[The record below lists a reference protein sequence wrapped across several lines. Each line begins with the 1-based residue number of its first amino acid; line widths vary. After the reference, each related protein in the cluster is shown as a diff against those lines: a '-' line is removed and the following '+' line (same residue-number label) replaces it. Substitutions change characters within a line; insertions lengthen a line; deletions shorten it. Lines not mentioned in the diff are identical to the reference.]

1 MDGEA
6 IKARRGLNH
15 EYQEFEWNIEE
26 FQVPSGQSYLLLISV
41 SKDLGT
47 SAAAMIK
54 MELP

>member
-15 EYQEFEWNIEE
+15 EYQEFAWNIEE